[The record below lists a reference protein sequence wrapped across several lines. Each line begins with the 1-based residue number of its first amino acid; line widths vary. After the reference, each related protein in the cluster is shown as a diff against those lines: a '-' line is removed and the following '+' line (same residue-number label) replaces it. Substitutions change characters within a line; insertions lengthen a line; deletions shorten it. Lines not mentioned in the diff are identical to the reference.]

1 MPRKRNGTIYI
12 TVPFD
17 ETSALYTR
25 LLRESQERSIKQ
37 LPTVIK
43 LLLEKHFESEEITA
57 ILSQIVAS
65 PGVPTAKQDAADNA
79 SEAAEVWGML
89 EE

>member
-57 ILSQIVAS
+57 ILSQLSAGIPAM
-65 PGVPTAKQDAADNA
+65 KQDAADNA